1 VNVLVAHLQVK
12 LVDGFMNADLG
23 IRHHFFIV
31 AVALVFEG
39 IDGSGTAWHRF
50 VYRQLINVE
59 QLIEDHG
66 LLV

>member
-1 VNVLVAHLQVK
+1 
-12 LVDGFMNADLG
+12 MNADLG